1 MPSTNREAIIC
12 CFSKIHMAQSYIVLC
27 IGDSHTAGFPYYDP
41 MMGGNP
47 ESSYQFW
54 LKQELLR
61 IHPDAD
67 YQLINEGMCGDTA
80 RGIVIRLQHALKTSS
95 FNLVIL
101 AGGTNDLGM
110 IEEAQIF
117 NNLQAGYAACR
128 QKGLSV
134 IAPGIPPIRIDGYE
148 TKVEAFNNKIK
159 TYAEHHPDVLFADW
173 FTALQDEHGYLR
185 NIYDSGDGVHLSVA
199 GYKCIGLLLA
209 PLVKSSFTQTA
220 INNEKCL

>member
-1 MPSTNREAIIC
+1 MPFTYREAIIC
-12 CFSKIHMAQSYIVLC
+12 CFFKIHMTQSYIVLC

-47 ESSYQFW
+47 ESSYQYW

-80 RGIVIRLQHALKTSS
+80 RGIVIRLQHALKTSA

-128 QKGLSV
+128 EKGIPV
-134 IAPGIPPIRIDGYE
+134 IAPGIPPISIAGYE
-148 TKVEAFNNKIK
+148 STINALNSNIT
-159 TYAEHHPDVLFADW
+159 TYAAQHQDVHFTDW
-173 FTALQDEHGYLR
+173 FAALKDEHGHLQD
-185 NIYDSGDGVHLSVA
+185 IYDSGDGVHLSVA
-199 GYKCIGLLLA
+199 GYKCIGLLMV
-209 PLVKSSFTQTA
+209 PLVNSSFTQA
-220 INNEKCL
+220 ASNNEKHL

>member
-1 MPSTNREAIIC
+1 
-12 CFSKIHMAQSYIVLC
+12 MAQSYIVLC
-27 IGDSHTAGFPYYDP
+27 IGDSHTAGFPCYDP

-67 YQLINEGMCGDTA
+67 CQLINEGMCGDTA

-110 IEEAQIF
+110 IEETQIF
-117 NNLQAGYAACR
+117 NNLQAGYEACR
-128 QKGLSV
+128 IKGLPV
-134 IAPGIPPIRIDGYE
+134 IAPGIPPISIDGYE
-148 TKVEAFNNKIK
+148 TKVEALNNKIK
-159 TYAEHHPDVLFADW
+159 IYAEHHPDVLFADW
-173 FTALQDEHGYLR
+173 FAALQDEHGYLR

-209 PLVKSSFTQTA
+209 PLVKSSFTQKA
-220 INNEKCL
+220 INDEKHV

>member
-1 MPSTNREAIIC
+1 MPSTNREAIIF
-12 CFSKIHMAQSYIVLC
+12 CFFKIHMAQSYIVLC

-80 RGIVIRLQHALKTSS
+80 RGIVIRLQHALKTSA

-101 AGGTNDLGM
+101 SGGTNDLGM

-117 NNLQAGYAACR
+117 NNLQAGYESCR
-128 QKGLSV
+128 EKGLPV

-148 TKVEAFNNKIK
+148 TRVEALNNKIK
-159 TYAEHHPDVLFADW
+159 NYAEHHPDVLFADW
-173 FTALQDEHGYLR
+173 FAALQDEHGYLR

-209 PLVKSSFTQTA
+209 PLVKGSCTQA
-220 INNEKCL
+220 AGNNEKHL